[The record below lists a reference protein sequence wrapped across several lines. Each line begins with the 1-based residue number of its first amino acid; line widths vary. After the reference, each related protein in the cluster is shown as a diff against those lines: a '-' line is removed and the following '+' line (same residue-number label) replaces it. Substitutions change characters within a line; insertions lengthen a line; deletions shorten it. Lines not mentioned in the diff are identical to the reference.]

1 MSKKENKTNNEEK
14 MTFWEHVEVFRK
26 VIFRCLAI
34 WLLCAIA
41 AFVFKDGVFRI
52 LFAPSK
58 SDFILYD
65 ILCFI
70 SHKTNVEVLCPGY
83 FEIDFINTQLA
94 SQFMTHL
101 SVSLWLGVVAAMPYL
116 IYQLYGFVSPALYD
130 NEKRYSY
137 YLIFCSVILFACG
150 VLLNYFVIFPF
161 SFRFLSTYQVSSEVV
176 NQIALSSYISTFF
189 MLSLMIGIIFEI
201 PILAFFLAKLDLINA
216 EIMRKYRKHAFVVIC
231 IIAAIITP
239 TADIFTLML
248 VALPIAFLYE
258 LSIAI
263 VKRTQKHNSKPM
275 MDHK

>member
-1 MSKKENKTNNEEK
+1 MTKKKNKTNEEK

-26 VIFRCLAI
+26 VVFRCLAI
-34 WLLCAIA
+34 WLLCAIT
-41 AFVFKDGVFRI
+41 AFIFKDEVFSI

-65 ILCFI
+65 ILCLI
-70 SHKTNVEVLCPGY
+70 SSKINVEVLCPRS

-101 SVSLWLGVVAAMPYL
+101 SVSMWLGVVAAMPYL

-201 PILAFFLAKLDLINA
+201 PIMAYFLAKLDLISA

-248 VALPIAFLYE
+248 VALPIALLYE

-263 VKRTQKHNSKPM
+263 VRKVQKRS
-275 MDHK
+275 

>member
-1 MSKKENKTNNEEK
+1 MTKKKNKTNEEK
-14 MTFWEHVEVFRK
+14 MIFWEHVEVFRK
-26 VIFRCLAI
+26 VVFRCLAI

-41 AFVFKDGVFRI
+41 AFVFKDEVFSI

-65 ILCFI
+65 ILCLI
-70 SHKTNVEVLCPGY
+70 LSKINVEALCPGS
-83 FEIDFINTQLA
+83 FEINFINTQLA

-101 SVSLWLGVVAAMPYL
+101 SVSMWLGVVAAMPYL

-130 NEKRYSY
+130 NERRYSY

-189 MLSLMIGIIFEI
+189 MLFLMIGIIFEI
-201 PILAFFLAKLDLINA
+201 PIMAYFIAKLDLISA

-231 IIAAIITP
+231 IIAAIIIP

-248 VALPIAFLYE
+248 VALPIALLYE

-263 VKRTQKHNSKPM
+263 VRRVQRRS
-275 MDHK
+275 

>member
-1 MSKKENKTNNEEK
+1 MTKKKNKTNEEK

-26 VIFRCLAI
+26 VVFRCLAI

-41 AFVFKDGVFRI
+41 AFVFKDEVFSI

-65 ILCFI
+65 ILCLI
-70 SHKTNVEVLCPGY
+70 SCKINVEVLCPGS

-101 SVSLWLGVVAAMPYL
+101 SVSMWLGVVAAMPYL

-130 NEKRYSY
+130 NERRYSY
-137 YLIFCSVILFACG
+137 YLIFCSVILFTCG

-201 PILAFFLAKLDLINA
+201 PIMAYFLAKLDLISA

-248 VALPIAFLYE
+248 VALPIALLYE

-263 VKRTQKHNSKPM
+263 VRRVQKRS
-275 MDHK
+275 

>member
-1 MSKKENKTNNEEK
+1 MTKKKNKTNNEEK

-26 VIFRCLAI
+26 VVFRCLGI

-41 AFVFKDGVFRI
+41 AFVFKDEVFSI

-65 ILCFI
+65 VLCLI
-70 SHKTNVEVLCPGY
+70 SSKINIEVLCPGS

-101 SVSLWLGVVAAMPYL
+101 SVSMWLGVVAAMPYL

-130 NEKRYSY
+130 NERRYSY

-201 PILAFFLAKLDLINA
+201 PIMAYFLAKLDLISA

-248 VALPIAFLYE
+248 VALPIALLYE

-263 VKRTQKHNSKPM
+263 VRRVQRRS
-275 MDHK
+275 

>member
-1 MSKKENKTNNEEK
+1 
-14 MTFWEHVEVFRK
+14 
-26 VIFRCLAI
+26 
-34 WLLCAIA
+34 
-41 AFVFKDGVFRI
+41 
-52 LFAPSK
+52 
-58 SDFILYD
+58 
-65 ILCFI
+65 
-70 SHKTNVEVLCPGY
+70 
-83 FEIDFINTQLA
+83 
-94 SQFMTHL
+94 MTHL
-101 SVSLWLGVVAAMPYL
+101 SVSMWLGVVAAMPYL

-130 NEKRYSY
+130 NERRYSY

-201 PILAFFLAKLDLINA
+201 PIMAYFLAKLDLISA

-248 VALPIAFLYE
+248 VALPIALLYE

-263 VKRTQKHNSKPM
+263 VKRVQKRS
-275 MDHK
+275 